1 MSKSPPNFS
10 ADKSSTWLKKGME
23 TLTRMNR
30 VMVPSSKV
38 GGSANP
44 LREIFSD
51 LMAFII
57 FFESYCEQKPPELQ
71 EFKERLISL
80 IAAQEER
87 AKSAGVAIEA
97 FREARFAV
105 LSWVDEIVLNSKWLH
120 RSQWQ
125 HLMLA
130 YYGTVNAGEQFF
142 RHLDALPA
150 QANDIREIYFLCIC
164 LGFQGELAFGDGL
177 RELQSLKQRIY
188 KQLTANGQDIRQN
201 YPRLFPEAYQKANA
215 APQAAAKSN
224 RLWYITAG
232 AVPLLLFAIFWFL
245 LHREANRH
253 LAMLDR
259 PQPLVTKCDQTNW
272 AASLVADLRGRRLR
286 AVDEPDGVR
295 IILESLVFAVSSAE
309 LNPQAEARIAD
320 IVSTV
325 RCYAPDRAIT
335 VEGHA
340 SKERD
345 GDEARNR
352 KLSEDRARTVA
363 DAFVRIGFSREK
375 TSAHGLGSS
384 KPVALNDTED
394 GRSQNRRVE
403 IIVKK

>member
-1 MSKSPPNFS
+1 MSKSPPHS
-10 ADKSSTWLKKGME
+10 STDKSSTWLKKGME

-30 VMVPSSKV
+30 VSVPSAPR

-44 LREIFSD
+44 LRDIFSD

-57 FFESYCEQKPPELQ
+57 FFESSCEQKPPELQ
-71 EFKERLISL
+71 ELKDRVISL
-80 IAAQEER
+80 IASQEER
-87 AKSAGVAIEA
+87 AKTAGITLEA

-105 LSWVDEIVLNSKWLH
+105 LSWVDEIILNSKWPS

-125 HLMLA
+125 HLMLT

-142 RHLDALPA
+142 QHLNSLSS
-150 QANDIREIYFLCIC
+150 QANDIREIYYLCIC
-164 LGFQGELAFGDGL
+164 LGFQGELAFGDGR
-177 RELQSLKQRIY
+177 RELQTLKQSLY

-201 YPRLFPEAYQKANA
+201 YPRLFPEAYQKAHA

-224 RLWYITAG
+224 RIWYITAG
-232 AVPLLLFAIFWFL
+232 CVPALLFAIFWFL
-245 LHREANRH
+245 LHSEANRL

-259 PQPLVTKCDQTNW
+259 PQPLVTKCDQSNW
-272 AASLVADLRGRRLR
+272 AASLVADLRGKSLR
-286 AVDEPDGVR
+286 AVDEAEGVR
-295 IILESLVFAVSSAE
+295 IILESLVFSLSSAE
-309 LNPQAEARIAD
+309 LNPKAEAKIAD
-320 IVSTV
+320 IVTTV
-325 RCYAPDRAIT
+325 RCYAPDKAIV

-352 KLSEDRARTVA
+352 KLSEDRAQTVA
-363 DAFVRIGFSREK
+363 EAFVRIGFSRER
-375 TSAHGLGSS
+375 TSARGFGSS